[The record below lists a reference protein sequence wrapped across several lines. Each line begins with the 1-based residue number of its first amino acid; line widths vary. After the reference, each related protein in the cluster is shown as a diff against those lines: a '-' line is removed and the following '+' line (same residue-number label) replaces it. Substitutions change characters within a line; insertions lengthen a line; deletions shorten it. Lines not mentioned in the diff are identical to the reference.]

1 MKIVSG
7 DVTYAV
13 EIAGNG
19 EPIVCL
25 HGFTGNRDTW
35 DFLVPMLQDR
45 YSLIMVDIIG
55 HGETMAPDDFQRYGM
70 EQVAKDLK
78 LILEKLK
85 LRKAHILGYSMGGR
99 LALAFSCLY
108 PEYVHTLMLES
119 SSPGLRT
126 EEEREH
132 RRGNDAKLAKR
143 ILEHGMEAFVE
154 QWENIPL
161 FETQKRL
168 STDIQ
173 TAIRQQRL
181 ANTPIGLSN
190 SLLGMGTG
198 NQPSYWENL
207 ETLDFPVLLVT
218 GELDEK
224 FCHIAEMMQS
234 RLKNVEWK
242 KINDVG
248 HAIHVEDGQKFGKII
263 NGFLKRN

>member
-99 LALAFSCLY
+99 LALAFYLLVSRVCTYIDAGKL
-108 PEYVHTLMLES
+108 LS
-119 SSPGLRT
+119 GSKD
-126 EEEREH
+126 
-132 RRGNDAKLAKR
+132 RRGARTPQGKR
-143 ILEHGMEAFVE
+143 CEAC
-154 QWENIPL
+154 Q
-161 FETQKRL
+161 
-168 STDIQ
+168 
-173 TAIRQQRL
+173 
-181 ANTPIGLSN
+181 ANS
-190 SLLGMGTG
+190 
-198 NQPSYWENL
+198 
-207 ETLDFPVLLVT
+207 
-218 GELDEK
+218 
-224 FCHIAEMMQS
+224 
-234 RLKNVEWK
+234 
-242 KINDVG
+242 
-248 HAIHVEDGQKFGKII
+248 
-263 NGFLKRN
+263 